1 MSTFNK
7 IKTKSSLALGI
18 LLFGVSSVFGFQVSG
33 ESFDANF
40 KISSWTAT
48 KSGSVITSE
57 GIVGEGYG
65 KVYLT
70 HTFSSNNPEGSSGDF
85 VGQARTI
92 NKDGEMRFASLQG
105 IWERDGTIVTMYTL
119 DGVTNGVM
127 NYAKGKVDLFAVS
140 YTHLTLPTNRE
151 V

>member
-1 MSTFNK
+1 MFLFYKFRSNLFLT
-7 IKTKSSLALGI
+7 LGI
-18 LLFGVSSVFGFQVSG
+18 LIFGISSIFGFQVSG

-48 KSGSVITSE
+48 KNGSVITSE

-127 NYAKGKVDLFAVS
+127 NYAKGKVDLFAG
-140 YTHLTLPTNRE
+140 TLSFE
-151 V
+151 VFPID

>member
-1 MSTFNK
+1 MSIFKNVK
-7 IKTKSSLALGI
+7 LKLSLGLGI
-18 LLFGVSSVFGFQVSG
+18 LLFGISSIFGFQVSG
-33 ESFDANF
+33 ENFDANF

-48 KSGSVITSE
+48 KNGSVITSE

-105 IWERDGTIVTMYTL
+105 IWKREGSIVNMYTL
-119 DGVTNGVM
+119 DAVDNGVM
-127 NYAKGKVDLFAVS
+127 NYAKGKVDLFAG
-140 YTHLTLPTNRE
+140 TLNFE
-151 V
+151 VYPID

>member
-1 MSTFNK
+1 MFLFYKFRLNLVLT
-7 IKTKSSLALGI
+7 LGI
-18 LLFGVSSVFGFQVSG
+18 LIFGISSIFGFQVNG

-48 KSGSVITSE
+48 KEGSVITSE

-70 HTFSSNNPEGSSGDF
+70 HAFRSNDSEGLSGDF
-85 VGQARTI
+85 LGQARTI

-105 IWERDGTIVTMYTL
+105 IWKRDGTIVTMFTL
-119 DGVTNGVM
+119 DSVTNGVM
-127 NYAKGKVDLFAVS
+127 NYAKGKVDLFAG
-140 YTHLTLPTNRE
+140 TLNFE
-151 V
+151 VFPVD

>member
-1 MSTFNK
+1 M
-7 IKTKSSLALGI
+7 
-18 LLFGVSSVFGFQVSG
+18 
-33 ESFDANF
+33 
-40 KISSWTAT
+40 
-48 KSGSVITSE
+48 
-57 GIVGEGYG
+57 GEGYG

-105 IWERDGTIVTMYTL
+105 IWEREGTIVTMYTL

-127 NYAKGKVDLFAVS
+127 NYAKGKVDLFAG
-140 YTHLTLPTNRE
+140 TLSFKVFPIE
-151 V
+151 